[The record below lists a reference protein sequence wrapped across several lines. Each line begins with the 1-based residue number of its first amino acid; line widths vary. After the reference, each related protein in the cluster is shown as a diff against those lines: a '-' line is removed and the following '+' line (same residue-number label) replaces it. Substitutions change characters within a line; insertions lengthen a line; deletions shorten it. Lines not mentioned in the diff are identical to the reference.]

1 MEQNL
6 EDINNAYAAGQVD
19 LGEVFRVQEQ
29 HLNIQTAQLELWH
42 ELKQILIEWRAATAL
57 NLPTL
62 ANGDLSN
69 ETL

>member
-6 EDINNAYAAGQVD
+6 KEIKNAYAAGQVD
-19 LGEVFRVQEQ
+19 LGEGFRVQEQ
-29 HLNIQTAQLELWH
+29 HLTIQSTQLERWH
-42 ELKQILIEWRAATAL
+42 ELKQLLIEWRAVTAR
-57 NLPTL
+57 NLTTS